1 MEDKILSFYLD
12 DLPHDYSWI
21 AAPVVVMV
29 VMVVI
34 VGVVC
39 HQRSSHP
46 ATCKPAKDV
55 SVDKT
60 DMRYVWSDG
69 NDLCTHDWRIFGG
82 GCGQSSCPHHSM
94 SPFRKHHEE

>member
-12 DLPHDYSWI
+12 DLPHDYRWI

-29 VMVVI
+29 VVVMIVVVMVI

-69 NDLCTHDWRIFGG
+69 NDLCTL
-82 GCGQSSCPHHSM
+82 CA
-94 SPFRKHHEE
+94 

>member
-21 AAPVVVMV
+21 AAPVVVV
-29 VMVVI
+29 VVI

-39 HQRSSHP
+39 HQRS
-46 ATCKPAKDV
+46 CKPAKDV

-69 NDLCTHDWRIFGG
+69 NNMIGGLFGMG
-82 GCGQSSCPHHSM
+82 VVNSHVPI
-94 SPFRKHHEE
+94 

>member
-1 MEDKILSFYLD
+1 MVVVG
-12 DLPHDYSWI
+12 
-21 AAPVVVMV
+21 VVVM
-29 VMVVI
+29 

-60 DMRYVWSDG
+60 DMRYVWSDS
-69 NDLCTHDWRIFGG
+69 NDLCTHAGMLVDCLGWVWSILM
-82 GCGQSSCPHHSM
+82 SPPSM
-94 SPFRKHHEE
+94 SPIGQHHEE